1 MRAQR
6 RDWRRARVAAP
17 SALATWSKT
26 GGKTIAFVCPLP
38 ALSLSLTRWLAHSYG
53 PLANHLRT
61 LGCTRN
67 DTAFETWSSRSEAA
81 GTEARIVDGVAE
93 DVVKVGDGG
102 SGRAG
107 RLVVAL
113 PSPAP
118 PSRP

>member
-1 MRAQR
+1 
-6 RDWRRARVAAP
+6 
-17 SALATWSKT
+17 
-26 GGKTIAFVCPLP
+26 
-38 ALSLSLTRWLAHSYG
+38 
-53 PLANHLRT
+53 
-61 LGCTRN
+61 LGCIRN